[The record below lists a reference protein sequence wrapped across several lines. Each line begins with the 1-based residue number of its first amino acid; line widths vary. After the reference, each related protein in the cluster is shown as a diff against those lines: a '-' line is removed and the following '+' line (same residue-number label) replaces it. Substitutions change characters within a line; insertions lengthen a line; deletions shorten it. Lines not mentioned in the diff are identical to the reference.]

1 MDNKVQKIKIDE
13 DITTKIE
20 ALQYEIDTRKDV
32 IAFMIA
38 SDMNMETDAFKK
50 YSKELTEFK
59 VQYEEAKRV
68 IEEDYVIPAMEGKKC
83 TWSLDFYTSEVSI
96 NY

>member
-13 DITTKIE
+13 DISTKIE

-50 YSKELTEFK
+50 
-59 VQYEEAKRV
+59 
-68 IEEDYVIPAMEGKKC
+68 
-83 TWSLDFYTSEVSI
+83 
-96 NY
+96 